1 MPEAVLG
8 DLHIRYREAGQGF
21 PVLLLH
27 GSFCTGA
34 SFAPLARMLSARFRV
49 LVPDLPGHGASRPAP
64 PSWTTPDL
72 ARHMLAFLD
81 ALGIGQV
88 HAAGHSMGGDV
99 AMSLGVLAPKRCRTL
114 VSIGSAG
121 AATSLRGPSS
131 PSWIRT
137 GEASRAIRAS
147 LPGCRRSIRPQ
158 AAGRPSS
165 ARPETTA
172 LPDPASATPTS
183 GGLPCPSCC
192 WRAPATASCCRT
204 RSRGSGPCARA
215 SNSGPSRAQAMPR
228 ISRRPFLA
236 KRDRLCWTSLAAP
249 KGPWPARQVSAF
261 SAAPASDR
269 SRSSRRLRSGAFW
282 RRRLR
287 GRRRPACG

>member
-8 DLHIRYREAGQGF
+8 DLRIRYREAGQGF

-121 AATSLRGPSS
+121 AANEPARAFFAELDPDRGGLARHPRFFARLQAEHPSS
-131 PSWIRT
+131 GGWQALFRATRDNCLAWPSFSDADLRRLAMPFLLLAGSRDGFVLPDEVARLRALCPRFEFRT
-137 GEASRAIRAS
+137 VEGAGHAPHLEAAFLGEAGQAVLDFLGRA
-147 LPGCRRSIRPQ
+147 
-158 AAGRPSS
+158 
-165 ARPETTA
+165 
-172 LPDPASATPTS
+172 
-183 GGLPCPSCC
+183 
-192 WRAPATASCCRT
+192 
-204 RSRGSGPCARA
+204 
-215 SNSGPSRAQAMPR
+215 
-228 ISRRPFLA
+228 
-236 KRDRLCWTSLAAP
+236 
-249 KGPWPARQVSAF
+249 
-261 SAAPASDR
+261 
-269 SRSSRRLRSGAFW
+269 
-282 RRRLR
+282 
-287 GRRRPACG
+287 